1 MELSPLFYELTSRT
15 QLEELSPHHVA
26 IVKRIKSRI
35 IQKDA
40 HKIVAMAEQIKAVD
54 PSLTVSLSCNDNI
67 CSKSLELLR
76 NNGVEVRF

>member
-1 MELSPLFYELTSRT
+1 MDTSPQAYKLNPRT
-15 QLEELSPHHVA
+15 QLEIVGDNHLA

-40 HKIVAMAEQIKAVD
+40 HKIIAMAEQIKSTDA
-54 PSLTVSLSCNDNI
+54 SLKVSLLCHDNI
-67 CSKSLELLR
+67 CSKSLDLLN